1 MTIPLDKIVNP
12 FGLFEHYYL
21 NFQKIS
27 LTDES
32 LTNFLQDVEKMN
44 FLKSMITTIGIK
56 KTQEISQSHT
66 EMLKKVFV
74 NWNGVFQIHN

>member
-1 MTIPLDKIVNP
+1 MTIPLDTIINP
-12 FGLFEHYYL
+12 FGLFENYYL
-21 NFQKIS
+21 NFYNIS

-32 LTNFLQDVEKMN
+32 LTNFLQDVEKMH

-56 KTQEISQSHT
+56 KTQEISQPHT
-66 EMLKKVFV
+66 EMLKKIFL